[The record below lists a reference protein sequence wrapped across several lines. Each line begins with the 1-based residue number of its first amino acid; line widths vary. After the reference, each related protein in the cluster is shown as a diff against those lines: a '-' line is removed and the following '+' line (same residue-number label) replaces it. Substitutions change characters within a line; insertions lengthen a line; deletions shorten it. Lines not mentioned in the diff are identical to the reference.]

1 MADFVAKVPIAIG
14 EGFHKASMQ
23 PLVAARSSRS
33 GGCDALIPTP
43 ATQLQRYLTLRNTRN
58 DRGRGPRHQFG
69 ETAQILGD
77 GGEREL
83 ELGAARSAQSQSAE
97 AQDALEVANS
107 ISARLRSR
115 RDRSKASVLAIARAT
130 SRASS

>member
-69 ETAQILGD
+69 ETAQISNPLEHCGVRRFSMISD
-77 GGEREL
+77 GGECVADGGLIGYGNSFPTHIAGQACRL
-83 ELGAARSAQSQSAE
+83 VACSE
-97 AQDALEVANS
+97 A
-107 ISARLRSR
+107 
-115 RDRSKASVLAIARAT
+115 
-130 SRASS
+130 

>member
-1 MADFVAKVPIAIG
+1 
-14 EGFHKASMQ
+14 MQ

>member
-1 MADFVAKVPIAIG
+1 MSLDLADFVAKVPMAIG
-14 EGFHKASMQ
+14 EGFHKASTQ

-97 AQDALEVANS
+97 AQDALEVGEQHLDAF
-107 ISARLRSR
+107 
-115 RDRSKASVLAIARAT
+115 
-130 SRASS
+130 